1 MIFTTI
7 NLITK
12 TAGAVALV
20 KDTFDPET
28 RRKKSYEKTI
38 EETIRYHG
46 TDRIGQIFR
55 SAGLSDGIPIED
67 FDAVL
72 AKAEAIREVLV
83 NPAPRPTV
91 PPPLPAGQNSTARR
105 RRRDEA

>member
-1 MIFTTI
+1 MIFSTI
-7 NLITK
+7 NLIIR

-20 KDTFDPET
+20 KNTFDLET
-28 RRKKSYEKTI
+28 RRKKSYEK
-38 EETIRYHG
+38 TIRYHG

-72 AKAEAIREVLV
+72 AKAEAIREVLE
-83 NPAPRPTV
+83 NPPPRPAM
-91 PPPLPAGQNSTARR
+91 PPPLPTNRNSAVRGR
-105 RRRDEA
+105 